1 MVVGFWPE
9 TESHSE
15 ALCNNPLPRVVAP
28 TVEKTKWSPE
38 RERVHVQL
46 VPTRATLQDK
56 IYKKKKVHSSHPRIY
71 KVISPKCSTNYENTK
86 LWK

>member
-15 ALCNNPLPRVVAP
+15 ALYNNPLPHVVPP
-28 TVEKTKWSPE
+28 TVEKTKWSPERE

-56 IYKKKKVHSSHPRIY
+56 NKKKFKPSKNLLGNQS
-71 KVISPKCSTNYENTK
+71 
-86 LWK
+86 

>member
-56 IYKKKKVHSSHPRIY
+56 IYKKKKGSFKPS
-71 KVISPKCSTNYENTK
+71 KNLQSNQS
-86 LWK
+86 